1 MIKYLLKD
9 TKVINKPMRTSV
21 PQKLNIYKMKLTV
34 ITLIAV
40 FAHTTIF
47 GQEGSLQAELP
58 VIKTSK
64 AFKQMEE
71 IVGKWKGKMKQS
83 DGKIIDVETE
93 YKVIAN
99 GSAISQILIE
109 DGLEMLTIFND
120 RNGTLG
126 ATHYCVLGNQP
137 TLVLSNN
144 TKTSLSFDFDPIC
157 GLKAGKDRFFN
168 KHKISYNP
176 EKPNVMIQTG
186 AVINE
191 DRTVLTSRTEL
202 KRVK

>member
-1 MIKYLLKD
+1 MKIITPILL
-9 TKVINKPMRTSV
+9 TI
-21 PQKLNIYKMKLTV
+21 
-34 ITLIAV
+34 

-47 GQEGSLQAELP
+47 GQEGSLKAELP

-64 AFKQMEE
+64 AFKQLQQ

-109 DGLEMLTIFND
+109 DGLEMITIFND

-137 TLVLSNN
+137 TLVLSNS

-157 GLKAGKDRFFN
+157 GLKAGKDKFFN
-168 KHKISYNP
+168 KHEISYNP
-176 EKPNVMIQTG
+176 MKPNEMIQTG
-186 AVINE
+186 TVINE
-191 DRTVLTSRTEL
+191 DRTVNASRTEL

>member
-1 MIKYLLKD
+1 MKILTIILL
-9 TKVINKPMRTSV
+9 T
-21 PQKLNIYKMKLTV
+21 
-34 ITLIAV
+34 V

>member
-1 MIKYLLKD
+1 MQKDKKVSKKSLELLFGKE
-9 TKVINKPMRTSV
+9 TN
-21 PQKLNIYKMKLTV
+21 QLKMKIITPILLT
-34 ITLIAV
+34 I

-64 AFKQMEE
+64 AFKQLQQ

-109 DGLEMLTIFND
+109 DGLEMITIFND

-137 TLVLSNN
+137 TLVLSNS

-157 GLKAGKDRFFN
+157 GLKAGKDKFFN
-168 KHKISYNP
+168 KHKISYDP
-176 EKPNVMIQTG
+176 KKPNEMIQTG
-186 AVINE
+186 TVINE
-191 DRTVLTSRTEL
+191 DRTVNASRTEL

>member
-1 MIKYLLKD
+1 M
-9 TKVINKPMRTSV
+9 NK
-21 PQKLNIYKMKLTV
+21 ITV
-34 ITLIAV
+34 ILLIV
-40 FAHTTIF
+40 FAHTTII
-47 GQEGSLQAELP
+47 GQEGSLKAELP

-64 AFKQMEE
+64 AFKQMQQ

-99 GSAISQILIE
+99 GSAISQLLIE

-137 TLVLSNN
+137 TLVLSNS

-176 EKPNVMIQTG
+176 GKPNVMIQTG

-191 DRTVLTSRTEL
+191 DRSVLTSRTEL
-202 KRVK
+202 TRVK

>member
-9 TKVINKPMRTSV
+9 TKVINKGVRTSV
-21 PQKLNIYKMKLTV
+21 LQKLDKYKMKIIIILL
-34 ITLIAV
+34 ITV
-40 FAHTTIF
+40 FAHAATF
-47 GQEGSLQAELP
+47 GQEDGTKIELP

-64 AFKQMEE
+64 AFKQMEA

-83 DGKIIDVETE
+83 NGEILDVETE

-109 DGLEMLTIFND
+109 NGLEMLTIFND

>member
-1 MIKYLLKD
+1 
-9 TKVINKPMRTSV
+9 
-21 PQKLNIYKMKLTV
+21 MKI
-34 ITLIAV
+34 ITLTLLTI
-40 FAHTTIF
+40 FAHTTLF

-64 AFKQMEE
+64 AFKQLQQ

-99 GSAISQILIE
+99 GTVISQILIE
-109 DGLEMLTIFND
+109 DGLEMMTIFND

-126 ATHYCVLGNQP
+126 ATHFCVLGNQP
-137 TLVLSNN
+137 TLVLSKR

-157 GLKAGKDRFFN
+157 GLKAGKDKFFN
-168 KHKISYNP
+168 KHGISYNP
-176 EKPNVMIQTG
+176 KNPNVMIQTG
-186 AVINE
+186 TVINE
-191 DRTVLTSRTEL
+191 DRSVTASRTEL
-202 KRVK
+202 KRVE

>member
-1 MIKYLLKD
+1 
-9 TKVINKPMRTSV
+9 
-21 PQKLNIYKMKLTV
+21 MKIT
-34 ITLIAV
+34 TLILLTI

-64 AFKQMEE
+64 AFKQLQQ

-99 GSAISQILIE
+99 GSAISQILFE
-109 DGLEMLTIFND
+109 DGLEMITIFND

-126 ATHYCVLGNQP
+126 AIHYCVLGNQP
-137 TLVLSNN
+137 TLVLSNR

-157 GLKAGKDRFFN
+157 GLKAGKDKFLTNTRF
-168 KHKISYNP
+168 HITQRNP
-176 EKPNVMIQTG
+176 MK
-186 AVINE
+186 
-191 DRTVLTSRTEL
+191 
-202 KRVK
+202 

>member
-1 MIKYLLKD
+1 MSLELLFGKE
-9 TKVINKPMRTSV
+9 TNQI
-21 PQKLNIYKMKLTV
+21 KMKIITPILLT
-34 ITLIAV
+34 I

-47 GQEGSLQAELP
+47 GQEGSLKAELP

-64 AFKQMEE
+64 AFKQLQQ

-109 DGLEMLTIFND
+109 DGLEMITIFND

-137 TLVLSNN
+137 TLVLSNR

-157 GLKAGKDRFFN
+157 GLKAGKDKFFN
-168 KHKISYNP
+168 KHEISYNP
-176 EKPNVMIQTG
+176 KKPNEMIQTG
-186 AVINE
+186 TVINE
-191 DRTVLTSRTEL
+191 DRTVKASRTEL

>member
-1 MIKYLLKD
+1 MKILTIILL
-9 TKVINKPMRTSV
+9 T
-21 PQKLNIYKMKLTV
+21 
-34 ITLIAV
+34 V

-64 AFKQMEE
+64 AFKQMQE

-93 YKVIAN
+93 YKVITN

-120 RNGTLG
+120 KNGTLG
-126 ATHYCVLGNQP
+126 ATHYCV
-137 TLVLSNN
+137 
-144 TKTSLSFDFDPIC
+144 
-157 GLKAGKDRFFN
+157 
-168 KHKISYNP
+168 
-176 EKPNVMIQTG
+176 
-186 AVINE
+186 
-191 DRTVLTSRTEL
+191 
-202 KRVK
+202 

>member
-1 MIKYLLKD
+1 MK
-9 TKVINKPMRTSV
+9 
-21 PQKLNIYKMKLTV
+21 KLTTIL
-34 ITLIAV
+34 ITIFL
-40 FAHTTIF
+40 HTTIF
-47 GQEGSLQAELP
+47 AQEGSLQAELP
-58 VIKTSK
+58 VIETSK
-64 AFKQMEE
+64 AFKQMQK

-99 GSAISQILIE
+99 GSAISQILVE

-137 TLVLSNN
+137 TLVLSKS

-157 GLKAGKDRFFN
+157 GLQAGKDRFFN
-168 KHKISYNP
+168 KHKISYDP

-186 AVINE
+186 AVINK
-191 DRTVLTSRTEL
+191 DRTTLTSRTEL